1 MIYWTSEALLRLK
14 GAAVGYL
21 CFVALWKEMQQ
32 EELELYVVDHLSF
45 PLLSL
50 MHENTANMTITCILS

>member
-1 MIYWTSEALLRLK
+1 V
-14 GAAVGYL
+14 GVAVGYPY
-21 CFVALWKEMQQ
+21 FVALWKQMQQ

-50 MHENTANMTITCILS
+50 VHENTANMTVTCVLS

>member
-14 GAAVGYL
+14 GAVVSYL
-21 CFVALWKEMQQ
+21 HFVAPWKQMQQ
-32 EELELYVVDHLSF
+32 EELELYGADHLSF

-50 MHENTANMTITCILS
+50 VHENTANMAVTCILS